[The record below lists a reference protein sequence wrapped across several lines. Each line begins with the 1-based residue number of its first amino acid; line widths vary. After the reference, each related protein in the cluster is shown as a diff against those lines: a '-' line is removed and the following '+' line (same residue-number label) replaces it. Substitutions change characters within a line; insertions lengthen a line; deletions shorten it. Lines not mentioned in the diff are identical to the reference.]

1 MLPSDV
7 SHRHP
12 GTDEEGIGTVVVDF
26 QRDEDLNRILASLA
40 PGTVI
45 RDGIERVIS
54 AGRGALIVLGY
65 DDAVEEIISGGFVI
79 NIPATEQR
87 IAELAKMDGALI
99 LDADGSRIMRANVH
113 LVPEASVSTSET
125 GTRHRSA
132 ERSAR
137 QLNVPVISV
146 SESMSR
152 VTLYWGARRHVVEP
166 VSNLLFRANQAL
178 STLERYRARLDEVT
192 SNLSAREIEDA
203 VVLRDVVVT
212 IQRAEMVRRIA
223 TEIQDQIIELGTEG
237 RLIKLQLEELMSS
250 VDDERA
256 LIVQDYLGDRRR
268 QLSSV
273 LEQLDSFDTEELLSL
288 ANVTTALAY
297 DVEAIDR
304 PVMPRGHRLL
314 SRVPRLPDHIITRL
328 VESFGSLRSVMDA
341 SLEDLIEVEGIG
353 ETRARRIQDA
363 LRRRAEANLL
373 LRYD

>member
-1 MLPSDV
+1 MADTRG
-7 SHRHP
+7 RH
-12 GTDEEGIGTVVVDF
+12 GRELHVVGVL

-45 RDGIERVIS
+45 RDGIERVIGS
-54 AGRGALIVLGY
+54 GRGALIVLGY
-65 DDAVEEIISGGFVI
+65 DEQVEEIISGGFVI

-99 LDADGSRIMRANVH
+99 LDAEGSRIMRANVH
-113 LVPEASVSTSET
+113 LVPDSSVATSET

-132 ERSAR
+132 ERTAR

-152 VTLYWGARRHVVEP
+152 VTLYWGDRRHVVEP

-203 VVLRDVVVT
+203 VVLRDVIVT

-223 TEIQDQIIELGTEG
+223 TEIHDQVIELGTEG
-237 RLIKLQLEELMSS
+237 RLIKLQLDELMSS
-250 VDDERA
+250 VEDERA
-256 LIVQDYLGDRRR
+256 LIVQDYLGDQR
-268 QLSSV
+268 LNLGTV
-273 LEQLDSFDTEELLSL
+273 LDQLDAYDADELLSL
-288 ANVTTALAY
+288 ANVTATLAH

-314 SRVPRLPDHIITRL
+314 SRVPRLPGHIITRL
-328 VESFGSLRSVMDA
+328 VDSFGSLRSVMDA
-341 SLEDLIEVEGIG
+341 ELDDLIEVEGIG